1 MPHARIDM
9 HRTLQ
14 PKMREMSAAILKG
27 MVDGFDMQPED
38 LFQIFRLHEPGE
50 LVFSRTHPDANRTD
64 IVFIE
69 ILATPRYSDETMQ
82 HALAAIA
89 EELSK
94 IGIKRDNVVLVVT
107 DAKAWHAPAE
117 AWSGQR

>member
-1 MPHARIDM
+1 MAHARIDM

-27 MVDGFDMQPED
+27 MVDGFDMPEED

-50 LVFSRTHPDANRTD
+50 LVYSRTHPDANRTD
-64 IVFIE
+64 IVFVE

-82 HALAAIA
+82 RALAAIA

-94 IGIKRDNVVLVVT
+94 IGIKRDNVILMVT

-117 AWSGQR
+117 TRTGRR